1 MGGNAMTTEF
11 LKECLADA
19 LIKLLRKKPLEKI
32 SVFEISETA
41 NVGRTTYFRNFSSKQ
56 EMITYKII
64 KLWKRW
70 AEEHDILERKNFT
83 PENGLA
89 FFEYNYSIKDLLA
102 LLYERGLQTAIYNAF
117 YEIMVPQYGE
127 NALECYKGR
136 FYSCG
141 LFGLLDEWIRR
152 GFCETPQEMQEYIN
166 QICEKD

>member
-19 LIKLLRKKPLEKI
+19 LIKLLRKKPIEKI

-89 FFEYNYSIKDLLA
+89 FFEYNYSMKDLLA